1 MALQI
6 PVAYVAVTVPRRTA
20 QRSWRAVVYRVG
32 CCAGAILLCALVLR
46 FKTSDQPE
54 SLAES
59 TPPLSTHQ
67 AAVLDIVKNL
77 TSLNA
82 SDLTD
87 PDLIGTE
94 IAPYTSEE
102 WDAWEA
108 THFPKG
114 CKPTSTKELA
124 PDGKLVDGDWG
135 ADCSE
140 MKELDRRETSL
151 SARFVSAMKNVPQL
165 KSLPLSDLSKA
176 VAKLQLAD
184 HKQKEALRQIIDSNT
199 METSNLHLMYVP
211 SDLKGA
217 N

>member
-6 PVAYVAVTVPRRTA
+6 PVAYVAVTVPPRTA
-20 QRSWRAVVYRVG
+20 HRSWRDVVYRVG
-32 CCAGAILLCALVLR
+32 FCAGALCLCALVLR
-46 FKTSDQPE
+46 LDNSDTPA
-54 SLAES
+54 SLEQ

-67 AAVLDIVKNL
+67 AAVLDIIQNL
-77 TSLNA
+77 TNLNA

-94 IAPYTSEE
+94 IAPYTSDE

-108 THFPKG
+108 KHFPKG

-124 PDGKLVDGDWG
+124 PDGKWVDGDWG

-140 MKELDRRETSL
+140 MKEIERRETTL
-151 SARFVSAMKNVPQL
+151 SARFVSAMKEVPQL
-165 KSLPLSDLSKA
+165 KSLPLSDLSRA
-176 VAKLQLAD
+176 IAKLKSAD
-184 HKQKEALRQIIDSNT
+184 KKQEETLKQIIHSNT
-199 METSNLHLMYVP
+199 MQISNLHQLYVP
-211 SDLKGA
+211 SDLKGS